1 MKIGKRFGSDEL
13 SIVDDGTLEGEAGYN
28 KYDSEGTP
36 SQKTYLIKDGIL
48 TNRLHSRETAANM
61 NESPT
66 GNARAISYASEPIVR
81 MTNTYME
88 SRNQMFEEML
98 AGVDEGI
105 YAKGS
110 LGGQTNTEMFTFS
123 AEEAYKIKGGKVC
136 EKIRDEISLGSNS
149 VIKGDILFKSHL
161 KTEEGAEIDGYIKGS
176 KSKKNVRGEED
187 EDIEKITAK
196 PEFGK
201 PTLVKVD
208 KEEAV

>member
-1 MKIGKRFGSDEL
+1 MFGKKSSESLLNQSGRSFVAETMQ
-13 SIVDDGTLEGEAGYN
+13 VEGEFHFSGAVDVAGLINGNVYGKEMIILDTGSVKGN
-28 KYDSEGTP
+28 LHVSKLNINGHVEG
-36 SQKTYLIKDGIL
+36 Q
-48 TNRLHSRETAANM
+48 
-61 NESPT
+61 
-66 GNARAISYASEPIVR
+66 IV
-81 MTNTYME
+81 
-88 SRNQMFEEML
+88 
-98 AGVDEGI
+98 A
-105 YAKGS
+105 
-110 LGGQTNTEMFTFS
+110 
-123 AEEAYKIKGGKVC
+123 
-136 EKIRDEISLGSNS
+136 DEISLGSNS